1 VQHVRSAFWCNFL
14 MKSAKRRCEIFIF
27 AEFKAHNSLSVVVL
41 VLGLAKLGN
50 IVADAN
56 VSQFSRA
63 GNVLRKQILLL
74 GSKKCFCL
82 ESKTFFFFPV
92 TNFASETYVSQFIAT
107 PGNITRNIVSA
118 TFPSLA
124 RPQETTTAMT
134 TTTSQIR
141 SMIG

>member
-1 VQHVRSAFWCNFL
+1 MQHVRCAFWCNFL

-63 GNVLRKQILLL
+63 GNMCCGNKFCCSEAKNVFAWRQKHFFSSRSQILRP
-74 GSKKCFCL
+74 KHM
-82 ESKTFFFFPV
+82 
-92 TNFASETYVSQFIAT
+92 
-107 PGNITRNIVSA
+107 
-118 TFPSLA
+118 FPSL
-124 RPQETTTAMT
+124 
-134 TTTSQIR
+134 
-141 SMIG
+141 